1 LSALL
6 AIALLLLFTAAAG
19 IVYQAVGTR
28 SDSRRFAAP
37 GRLMESGGARVH
49 IQQAGHGA
57 PPVVLEAGIAAS
69 SLSWTRVHRRIAEFT
84 EVISYDRPGLGWSA
98 PRRSPGSLEVIIED
112 LHTLLQHAGVAPK
125 RILVGHSF
133 GGLLVSLYAVRYP
146 ENVAGLVL
154 VDPVAPVE
162 WANASAHKLAMLNR
176 GVRLSRRGAVLAH
189 LGVVRLA
196 LALLVGGSRVL
207 PKALARISSGRGAGV
222 TERLVGE
229 VRKLPQEVW
238 PMVRSHWC
246 RPGCFVAMA
255 EYLQSLPAAAA
266 ALAACRIPPEIPI
279 TVLSASDAPPER
291 LREHAAIAETS
302 TRGRHIIASK
312 SGHWILL
319 DEPELVV
326 DAVREMTGTM
336 RS

>member
-1 LSALL
+1 
-6 AIALLLLFTAAAG
+6 
-19 IVYQAVGTR
+19 
-28 SDSRRFAAP
+28 
-37 GRLMESGGARVH
+37 MRVH
-49 IQQAGHGA
+49 Q
-57 PPVVLEAGIAAS
+57 
-69 SLSWTRVHRRIAEFT
+69 RIAEFT

-98 PRRSPGSLEVIIED
+98 PRRSPASFEVILEE
-112 LHTLLQHAGVAPK
+112 LHALLQQAGVASK

-162 WANASAHKLAMLNR
+162 WANASPQKLAMLNR
-176 GVRLSRRGAVLAH
+176 GVLLSRRGAVLAR
-189 LGVVRLA
+189 LGIVRLA
-196 LALLVGGSRVL
+196 LALLVGGSRLL
-207 PKALARISSGRGAGV
+207 PKALARISSGRAAGV

-229 VRKLPQEVW
+229 VRKLPEEVW
-238 PMVRSHWC
+238 PMIRSNWC
-246 RPGCFVAMA
+246 RPGCFTAMA

-266 ALAACRIPPEIPI
+266 ALAGCAIPQSIPI

-291 LREHAAIAETS
+291 LRAHAAMAQS
-302 TRGRHIIASK
+302 SSRGRHIVASK

-319 DEPELVV
+319 DEPERVV
-326 DAVREMTGTM
+326 DAVREMTGPM